1 MNLELVRFLSSY
13 VKSGTAGGFDLHH
26 SVMSQLR
33 LNAIYNM
40 TTLERKLHSY
50 IIGYMVDNDNG
61 VYEVSINGYL
71 LMLKHGI
78 IKNKNIN
85 IDDIIVEDHICTL
98 NSKDVDSYIDILS
111 TNSNIDNDYE
121 EKYEYKYIDKKVFT
135 DILNTVI
142 KEFNISEDLSD
153 SIEILIASIIDIQ
166 YNDNEDEHEHY
177 AHCVK
182 EDMFPQ
188 ERIKLL
194 NILRDEVH
202 NNNLMGMLED
212 VD

>member
-33 LNAIYNM
+33 LNAVYNM

-50 IIGYMVDNDNG
+50 IIGYMVDDDNG
-61 VYEVSINGYL
+61 IYEVSINGYL

-78 IKNKNIN
+78 IKNENIN

-98 NSKDVDSYIDILS
+98 NYKDVDSYIDILS
-111 TNSNIDNDYE
+111 NSDIEDDYE
-121 EKYEYKYIDKKVFT
+121 ENYEYKYIDKKVFA

-153 SIEILIASIIDIQ
+153 STDILIASILDIQ
-166 YNDNEDEHEHY
+166 YNDNEDEHKHY
-177 AHCVK
+177 ADYVK

-188 ERIKLL
+188 ERTKLL

-212 VD
+212 VG